1 MMQFK
6 EFNVKS
12 ILALFIIVYGMI
24 ALVFVHMEDMVL
36 GAIIGFI
43 GVPLSYFFGA
53 SKTPGNTNI
62 KDSNVQL
69 DLPPD
74 PDPEEPIQGGGT
86 KNDPPSK
93 KP

>member
-1 MMQFK
+1 
-6 EFNVKS
+6 
-12 ILALFIIVYGMI
+12 MI

-53 SKTPGNTNI
+53 SKSAGSTNI
-62 KDSNVQL
+62 SDSNIKM

-74 PDPEEPIQGGGT
+74 PDPEDIGGGGIE
-86 KNDPPSK
+86 NP
-93 KP
+93 KPNPKP

>member
-62 KDSNVQL
+62 KDSNVTVA
-69 DLPPD
+69 DDGPGGSNPPPTD
-74 PDPEEPIQGGGT
+74 PDD
-86 KNDPPSK
+86 K
-93 KP
+93 

>member
-53 SKTPGNTNI
+53 SKTPGSTNI
-62 KDSNVQL
+62 KDSNVTVA
-69 DLPPD
+69 DD
-74 PDPEEPIQGGGT
+74 IGGGGI
-86 KNDPPSK
+86 KNPPPPPTPEPEK
-93 KP
+93 D